1 VIKFRYLFILTF
13 FILISIQ
20 HISAQK
26 NDEQAK
32 EIIEQRIEE
41 LSSRTDMEFDFS
53 ELYDHFIYL
62 YEHPINI
69 NYADEEELQS
79 LLFLNDNQIADI
91 IIERRKRGG
100 FKTLYELKDL
110 ETFYV
115 DLILTIKPFVT
126 LDKIEK
132 AEPLHFKNMLKYGKN
147 QVLIR
152 YGRVLEEQEGY
163 APIDDSTLAAKP
175 NSRYLGNKNK
185 LYFRYKYKYRDIVSF
200 GILGDKDAG
209 EEFFS
214 GNNAAGFDFYSAHF
228 FIKNQGKLKALAL
241 GDYHVEFGQG
251 LTMWSGMAFGKSTTS
266 IDLKR
271 KARGLRANTSANEVL
286 FLRGA
291 AATFEILPSLDITT
305 FYSNRG
311 LDAGVNIKDTSDT
324 EELIFSTIQESG
336 LHRTPSEMA
345 NKHAVNEQ
353 LFGGNIN
360 YRKDALHIGMT
371 AYGTVFGNELIKDVA
386 PYQMYDFQGKENFNI
401 GTDFSY
407 SNRYVSVYGELAMSK
422 NKGKAML
429 LGALFNL
436 HPRITFSVYYRNLQ
450 KEYQNFYAIPMSEG
464 GKAQNEEGV
473 YFGSLINIGTRSNL
487 RLYYDMFKFPWLKF
501 RINTPSHGNEFSIQY
516 ERNHNRHLSY
526 YVRYMFEEKL
536 LNFNDDE
543 KSITEVTAKK
553 RQNIRFHLSYKV
565 SHQIRLQSRLTISKY
580 QQEPMSISSGYLLYQ
595 DISYAPDNIP
605 IKLHFR
611 YAIFNTDDYDT
622 RIYAYENN
630 VLYKFSVPAYYYQGQ
645 KYYILLNYKLSNALS
660 FWLRFDQTFYNNR
673 TTISS
678 GLEEIQ
684 GNTRSEITAQ
694 LRWKF

>member
-1 VIKFRYLFILTF
+1 MCNFRYILLTLLLV
-13 FILISIQ
+13 LISIRNVN
-20 HISAQK
+20 AQQ
-26 NDEQAK
+26 NNEQAK

-53 ELYDHFIYL
+53 ELYDHFMYL
-62 YEHPINI
+62 YDHPINL
-69 NYADEEELQS
+69 NYATEEDLQS
-79 LLFLNDNQIADI
+79 LMFLNDNQIADI
-91 IIERRKRGG
+91 IIERKRRGG

-115 DLILTIKPFVT
+115 DLILTIKPFIT
-126 LDKIEK
+126 LEIINKP
-132 AEPLHFKNMLKYGKN
+132 EPIHLKNLFKYGKN
-147 QVLIR
+147 QVLMR
-152 YGRVLEEQEGY
+152 YGRVLEDQLGY
-163 APIDDSTLAAKP
+163 APIDDSTLAEKP

-185 LYFRYKYKYRDIVSF
+185 LYFRYKYKYRDIISF

-214 GNNAAGFDFYSAHF
+214 GNNKAGFDFYSAHF
-228 FIKNQGKLKALAL
+228 FIKDQGKLKALAL

-251 LTMWSGMAFGKSTTS
+251 LTMWSGMAFGKSATS

-291 AATFEILPSLDITT
+291 AATFNIAQGIDITA

-311 LDAGVNIKDTSDT
+311 LDAGINIRDTSDT
-324 EELIFSTIQESG
+324 EDLIFSSIQESG
-336 LHRTPSEMA
+336 LHRTRSEMSK
-345 NKHAVNEQ
+345 KHAVNEQ

-360 YRKDALHIGMT
+360 YRKNGLHFGLT
-371 AYGTVFGNELIKDVA
+371 SYGTVFGNELFKDVA

-401 GTDFSY
+401 GSDFSY
-407 SNRYVSVYGELAMSK
+407 SNRYINIYGEVAMSK

-436 HPRITFSVYYRNLQ
+436 HPRITFSVYYRNFQ

-464 GKAQNEEGV
+464 GKAKNEEGL
-473 YFGSLINIGTRSNL
+473 YFGALVNIGTRSNL

-501 RINTPSHGNEFSIQY
+501 RINIPSNGNEFSVQY

-526 YVRYMFEEKL
+526 YVRYMFEEKM
-536 LNFNDDE
+536 LNFNDDV
-543 KSITEVTAKK
+543 KSIIEVTAKK

-565 SHQIRLQSRLTISKY
+565 NRQFRLQSRLSISKY
-580 QQEPMSISSGYLLYQ
+580 QQEPLSVSRGYLLYQ
-595 DISYAPDNIP
+595 DIAYSPENIP
-605 IKLHFR
+605 VKFHFR

-630 VLYKFSVPAYYYQGQ
+630 VLYRFSVPAYYYQGQ
-645 KYYILLNYKLSNALS
+645 KYYILLNYKMSNALS

-673 TTISS
+673 TTIGS

-684 GNTRSEITAQ
+684 GNVKSEITAQ

>member
-1 VIKFRYLFILTF
+1 MILYG
-13 FILISIQ
+13 IQ
-20 HISAQK
+20 NISAQK
-26 NDEQAK
+26 IDEHAK

-41 LSSRTDMEFDFS
+41 LSSKTDREFDFS
-53 ELYDHFIYL
+53 ELYDHFINL
-62 YEHPINI
+62 YEHPINL
-69 NYADEEELQS
+69 NYASEEELQS
-79 LLFLNDNQIADI
+79 LLFLNDNQIAEI
-91 IIERRKRGG
+91 IIERKKRGG

-110 ETFYV
+110 RSFYL
-115 DLILTIKPFVT
+115 DLILTIKPFVSVKGRRINT
-126 LDKIEK
+126 KI
-132 AEPLHFKNMLKYGKN
+132 HFKNLISYGKN
-147 QVLIR
+147 QVLMR
-152 YGRVLEEQEGY
+152 YGRIMEDQLGY
-163 APIDDSTLAAKP
+163 AAIDDSTLAAKP
-175 NSRYLGNKNK
+175 NSRYLGDKNK
-185 LYFRYKYKYRDIVSF
+185 LYFRYKYQYRDLISF
-200 GILGDKDAG
+200 GLLGDKDAG

-214 GNNAAGFDFYSAHF
+214 GNNKAGFDFYSAHF
-228 FIKNQGKLKALAL
+228 FIKDQGKLKALAL

-251 LTMWSGMAFGKSTTS
+251 LTMWSGMAFGKSATS

-291 AATFEILPSLDITT
+291 AATFSIIPSVDITA

-324 EELIFSTIQESG
+324 EDLIFSTIQESG

-345 NKHAVNEQ
+345 KKHAVNEQ

-360 YRKDALHIGMT
+360 YKRNGLHFGLT
-371 AYGTVFGNELIKDVA
+371 SYGTFFANELLKDIA
-386 PYQMYDFQGKENFNI
+386 PYQKYDFQGKENFNI

-407 SNRYVSVYGELAMSK
+407 SNGYVNLYGEFAISK

-436 HPRITFSVYYRNLQ
+436 HPRITFSIYYRNFQ

-464 GKAQNEEGV
+464 GKAKNEEGI
-473 YFGSLINIGTRSNL
+473 YFGSLINVGTRSSI

-526 YVRYMFEEKL
+526 YVRYMYEEKM
-536 LNFNDDE
+536 LNFNNDE
-543 KSITEVTAKK
+543 ISITEVTTKK

-565 SHQIRLQSRLTISKY
+565 NHQIRLQSRLTISKY
-580 QQEPMSISSGYLLYQ
+580 QQEPLNTSNGYLLYQ
-595 DISYAPDNIP
+595 DISFAAENVP

-660 FWLRFDQTFYNNR
+660 FWFRFDQTFYNNR
-673 TTISS
+673 TSIGS

>member
-1 VIKFRYLFILTF
+1 MFNYRHISVLILL
-13 FILISIQ
+13 ILLSIQ
-20 HISAQK
+20 NANAQ
-26 NDEQAK
+26 NIDDQAK

-53 ELYDHFIYL
+53 ELYDHFMYL

-69 NYADEEELQS
+69 NYASAEELQS
-79 LLFLNDNQIADI
+79 LMFLNDNQIADI
-91 IIERRKRGG
+91 IIERKKKGE

-115 DLILTIKPFVT
+115 DLILTIKPFIT
-126 LDKIEK
+126 LEEVKK
-132 AEPLHFKNMLKYGKN
+132 PQALHFKNIMKYGKN

-152 YGRVLEEQEGY
+152 YGRVLEEQLGY

-175 NSRYLGNKNK
+175 SSRYLGNKNK
-185 LYFRYKYKYRDIVSF
+185 LYFRYKYKYRDLISF

-214 GNNAAGFDFYSAHF
+214 GNNNAGFDFYSAHF
-228 FIKNQGKLKALAL
+228 FMKDRGKLKALAL

-251 LTMWSGMAFGKSTTS
+251 LTMWSGMAFGKSATS

-291 AATFEILPSLDITT
+291 AATFEINRSIDITT
-305 FYSNRG
+305 FYSNRS
-311 LDAGVNIKDTSDT
+311 LDAGVSIRDTSDT
-324 EELIFSTIQESG
+324 EDLIFSSIQQSG
-336 LHRTPSEMA
+336 LHRTPSEMEK
-345 NKHAVNEQ
+345 KHAVNEQ
-353 LFGGNIN
+353 LFGGNVN
-360 YRKDALHIGMT
+360 YRKDGLHIGIT
-371 AYGTVFGNELIKDVA
+371 SYATFFGNDLIKEIA
-386 PYQMYDFQGKENFNI
+386 PYQLYDFQGKENFNI

-407 SNRYVSVYGELAMSK
+407 SNRYVNVYGELAMSK

-436 HPRITFSVYYRNLQ
+436 HPRITLSVYYRKFQ

-464 GKAQNEEGV
+464 GKAKNEEGI
-473 YFGSLINIGTRSNL
+473 YFGALINVGTRSNI
-487 RLYYDMFKFPWLKF
+487 RFYYDMFKFPWLKY
-501 RINTPSHGNEFSIQY
+501 RINTPSNGNEFSIQY
-516 ERNHNRHLSY
+516 ERNHSRKLNY
-526 YVRYMFEEKL
+526 YARYMFEEKM
-536 LNFNDDE
+536 LNSNNAE
-543 KSITEVTAKK
+543 ISITEVTAKK
-553 RQNIRFHLSYKV
+553 RQNLRFNLTYKV
-565 SHQIRLQSRLTISKY
+565 TRQIRLQSRLNLSRY
-580 QQEPMSISSGYLLYQ
+580 QHQPSDMSSGYLLFQ
-595 DISYAPDNIP
+595 DISYAPKAIP
-605 IKLHFR
+605 IKFHFR

-630 VLYKFSVPAYYYQGQ
+630 VLYRFSVPAYYYQGQ
-645 KYYILLNYKLSNALS
+645 RYYILINYKLSSALT

-673 TTISS
+673 TTIGS

-684 GNTRSEITAQ
+684 GNSKSEITAQ